1 MFEEYH
7 LDNGPRVILVP
18 QGGTKSVT
26 TLVMYPVGS
35 RHESESLSG
44 ASHYIEHLMFKGTE
58 KRKNTQILTREIDK
72 FGAEYNAF
80 TGKESTG
87 YYIKVGAPYFET
99 AVDLLS
105 DMLFHS
111 LFDAKEMEK
120 EKTVIVEELRM
131 YRDNPLMNI
140 DSIFETLL
148 YRGSPL
154 GRDIGGTDKHV
165 LGFKRPEVLEYR
177 ERHYH
182 PKNIIVVVAGAFP
195 ENTKYILQT
204 YFGSL
209 HDKKNREASH
219 FKPACFGSEKKSD
232 RIAVEHKQTDQT
244 QLMLGFPA
252 FEYGRSEHAALSL
265 MNTILGGSMS
275 SRLFIQIRERRGLA
289 YMVSSGT
296 ERFRDTGYM
305 YVRAGLESKNINKAI
320 EVVKKE
326 ISKILERGVTARELK
341 DAKTHIRGSMSL
353 SMEDS
358 SAQANWYAKQALFMK
373 SIQTPEDQLQ
383 DIEQVTLD
391 QVKQVAKKVF
401 KLQSMRVA
409 IIGAVDADDV
419 HF

>member
-1 MFEEYH
+1 M
-7 LDNGPRVILVP
+7 DNGLRVILVH
-18 QGGTKSVT
+18 QSGTESVT
-26 TLVMYPVGS
+26 SLAMYPVGS
-35 RHESESLSG
+35 RYEPESLSG
-44 ASHYIEHLMFKGTE
+44 ASHYIEHIMFKGTQ
-58 KRKNTQILTREIDK
+58 KRKTTQTLTREIDK

-87 YYIKVGAPYFET
+87 YYIKVGASYFTT

-111 LFDAKEMEK
+111 LFDAKEMER

-140 DSIFETLL
+140 DSIFESLL

-165 LGFKRPEVLEYR
+165 LDFKRPEVLAYR
-177 ERHYH
+177 EQHYH
-182 PKNIIVVVAGAFP
+182 PKNMTLVVSGALP
-195 ENTKYILQT
+195 GDTRHILQT
-204 YFGSL
+204 YFGSFQS
-209 HDKKNREASH
+209 DKH
-219 FKPACFGSEKKSD
+219 FKALRFKPGHFGSEKKAD
-232 RIAVEHKQTDQT
+232 RIVVDYKQTDQT

-252 FEYGRSEHAALSL
+252 FEYGRNEHAALSL

-289 YMVSSGT
+289 YMISSGT
-296 ERFRDTGYM
+296 ERFRDSGYM

-320 EVVKKE
+320 EVIKKE
-326 ISKILERGVTARELK
+326 MMKIAEKGVTERELK
-341 DAKTHIRGSMSL
+341 DAKTHIRGSLTL

-358 SAQANWYAKQALFMK
+358 SVQANWYAKQALFMK
-373 SIQTPEDQLQ
+373 SIETPEQQLQ
-383 DIEQVTLD
+383 AIEQVSLD
-391 QVKQVAKKVF
+391 EVKCLAKKVF
-401 KLQSMRVA
+401 KFQSMRVA
-409 IIGAVDADDV
+409 VIGAVNKDDV